1 LRCVADNSIVIESS
15 HRLRGGEEFMSGP
28 NVQDH
33 YSGEDTG
40 GGMAARILAALRS
53 VNRSDA
59 AVTPE
64 ALAPLDHFNA
74 RGVAAT
80 QELVAL
86 LEPQAGETI
95 LDIGSGIGGPARW
108 IVARHGCTVTGVDIT
123 AAFCD
128 AAREL
133 NAACGMTDRVR
144 IFEGS
149 ATALPLPAASFDRA
163 YSHGVVMSIAD
174 KIGFCREAFR
184 VLKPGG
190 RLVLFQHNAGP
201 HGPPEFP
208 LSWAAVPEDSF
219 LATDEETSQDLTAA
233 GFEILSFRDT
243 TQENLTAQSDLRRK
257 IEAEGRPALGMH
269 VLVGDRLRQQ
279 RDNSH
284 RALLDGRTRMVAIV
298 ARKPR

>member
-1 LRCVADNSIVIESS
+1 
-15 HRLRGGEEFMSGP
+15 MSGH

-40 GGMAARILAALRS
+40 KGMAARILAALRS
-53 VNRSDA
+53 ISGSDA
-59 AVTPE
+59 AITPE

-80 QELVAL
+80 QELIAL
-86 LEPQAGETI
+86 LEPRAGEAI

-108 IVARHGCTVTGVDIT
+108 ISAKHGCAVTGVDIT

-128 AAREL
+128 AARAL

-149 ATALPLPAASFDRA
+149 ATALPLPDASFDRA
-163 YSHGVVMSIAD
+163 WSHGVVMSIAD
-174 KIGFCREAFR
+174 KTSFCQEAFR
-184 VLKPGG
+184 VLKAGG

-201 HGPPEFP
+201 NGQPEFP
-208 LSWAAVPEDSF
+208 LPWAALPEDSF
-219 LATDEETSQDLTAA
+219 LATDEETSHDLTAA

-243 TQENLTAQSDLRRK
+243 TRENLVAQTEVRRRM
-257 IEAEGRPALGMH
+257 ETDGPPALGMH

-279 RDNSH
+279 RDNSY
-284 RALLDGRTRMVAIV
+284 RALRDGLARMVAIV
-298 ARKPR
+298 ARKPG

>member
-1 LRCVADNSIVIESS
+1 
-15 HRLRGGEEFMSGP
+15 MSGK

-40 GGMAARILAALRS
+40 GGMAAQILAALRS
-53 VNRSDA
+53 VNGSDA

-80 QELVAL
+80 QELLAL

-95 LDIGSGIGGPARW
+95 LDIGSGIGGSARW

-123 AAFCD
+123 ASFCD

-133 NAACGMTDRVR
+133 NAACGMSDRIR
-144 IFEGS
+144 ILEGS
-149 ATALPLPAASFDRA
+149 ATALPLPAGSFDRA
-163 YSHGVVMSIAD
+163 YSHGVVM
-174 KIGFCREAFR
+174 RAFR

-208 LSWAAVPEDSF
+208 LPWAAVPEDSF

-243 TQENLTAQSDLRRK
+243 TQENLTAQSDLRRN
-257 IEAEGRPALGMH
+257 IEVEGRPALGMH

-284 RALLDGRTRMVAIV
+284 RALLDGRARMVAIV
-298 ARKPR
+298 ARKPG

>member
-1 LRCVADNSIVIESS
+1 LRFE
-15 HRLRGGEEFMSGP
+15 HLP
-28 NVQDH
+28 
-33 YSGEDTG
+33 
-40 GGMAARILAALRS
+40 RILAVLRL
-53 VNRSDA
+53 VNGNDA

-64 ALAPLDHFNA
+64 ALEPLDHFNA

-108 IVARHGCTVTGVDIT
+108 IAARHGCTVTGVDIT

-133 NAACGMTDRVR
+133 NSACGMADRVR

-149 ATALPLPAASFDRA
+149 ATALPLPDESFDRA
-163 YSHGVVMSIAD
+163 DSHGVVMSIPD
-174 KIGFCREAFR
+174 KTSFCQEAFP

-201 HGPPEFP
+201 HGRPEFP
-208 LSWAAVPEDSF
+208 LSWAAVPADSF
-219 LATDEETSQDLTAA
+219 LATDEETSHDLAA
-233 GFEILSFRDT
+233 AASKSCRSAML
-243 TQENLTAQSDLRRK
+243 
-257 IEAEGRPALGMH
+257 
-269 VLVGDRLRQQ
+269 
-279 RDNSH
+279 
-284 RALLDGRTRMVAIV
+284 
-298 ARKPR
+298 

>member
-1 LRCVADNSIVIESS
+1 
-15 HRLRGGEEFMSGP
+15 MSGQ

-33 YSGEDTG
+33 YSGDDTG

-53 VNRSDA
+53 INGSDA

-64 ALAPLDHFNA
+64 ALEPLDHFNA

-80 QELVAL
+80 QELVAQL
-86 LEPQAGETI
+86 APKIGEAI

-108 IVARHGCTVTGVDIT
+108 IAARHGCSVTGVDIT

-133 NAACGMTDRVR
+133 NVACGMTDQVK

-149 ATALPLPAASFDRA
+149 ATALPLPDASFDRA

-174 KIGFCREAFR
+174 KTGFCREAFR
-184 VLKPGG
+184 VLRPGG

-201 HGPPEFP
+201 HGQPEFP
-208 LSWAAVPEDSF
+208 LPWAAVPEDSF
-219 LATDEETSQDLTAA
+219 LATDEETRDDLAAA
-233 GFEILSFRDT
+233 GFEVLSFRDMSAESLFAWT
-243 TQENLTAQSDLRRK
+243 ELRHR
-257 IEAEGRPALGMH
+257 IAAEGLPALGMH

-279 RDNSH
+279 RDNAY
-284 RALLDGRTRMVAIV
+284 RALQEGRVRMVTIE
-298 ARKPR
+298 ARKPG

>member
-1 LRCVADNSIVIESS
+1 
-15 HRLRGGEEFMSGP
+15 
-28 NVQDH
+28 
-33 YSGEDTG
+33 
-40 GGMAARILAALRS
+40 
-53 VNRSDA
+53 
-59 AVTPE
+59 
-64 ALAPLDHFNA
+64 
-74 RGVAAT
+74 VAAT
-80 QELVAL
+80 QELLAL

-95 LDIGSGIGGPARW
+95 LDIGSGVGGPARW
-108 IVARHGCTVTGVDIT
+108 IVAKHGCTVTGVDIT

-133 NAACGMTDRVR
+133 NAACGMSDRIR
-144 IFEGS
+144 ILEGS

-208 LSWAAVPEDSF
+208 LPWAAVPEDSF

-243 TQENLTAQSDLRRK
+243 TQENLTAQADLRRK
-257 IEAEGRPALGMH
+257 IEVEGTPALGMH

-284 RALLDGRTRMVAIV
+284 RALLDGRARMVAIV
-298 ARKPR
+298 ARKPG

>member
-1 LRCVADNSIVIESS
+1 
-15 HRLRGGEEFMSGP
+15 MSGQ

-33 YSGEDTG
+33 YSGADTG

-53 VNRSDA
+53 VNGSDA
-59 AVTPE
+59 VVTPE

-108 IVARHGCTVTGVDIT
+108 IVARHRCTVTGVDIT

-133 NAACGMTDRVR
+133 NAACGMTDRVT

-149 ATALPLPAASFDRA
+149 ATALPLSDASFDRA
-163 YSHGVVMSIAD
+163 YSHGAAPSIAD
-174 KIGFCREAFR
+174 KTGFCREAFR

-201 HGPPEFP
+201 HGPPDFP
-208 LSWAAVPEDSF
+208 LPWAAVPEDSF
-219 LATDEETSQDLTAA
+219 LATDEETRQDLTAA
-233 GFEILSFRDT
+233 GFAILSFRDT

-284 RALLDGRTRMVAIV
+284 RALLDGRARMVAIV
-298 ARKPR
+298 ARKPG

>member
-1 LRCVADNSIVIESS
+1 
-15 HRLRGGEEFMSGP
+15 MSGQ

-53 VNRSDA
+53 VNCSDA

-74 RGVAAT
+74 RGLAAT

-86 LEPQAGETI
+86 LEPEAGETI

-108 IVARHGCTVTGVDIT
+108 IAAKHGCTVTGVDIT

-144 IFEGS
+144 IFKGS
-149 ATALPLPAASFDRA
+149 AIALPLPTASFDRA
-163 YSHGVVMSIAD
+163 YFHGVVMSIAD
-174 KIGFCREAFR
+174 KIRFCREAFR

-208 LSWAAVPEDSF
+208 LPWAAVREDSF
-219 LATDEETSQDLTAA
+219 LATDEETSHDLAAA
-233 GFEILSFRDT
+233 GFEVLSFRDT
-243 TQENLTAQSDLRRK
+243 TQENLAAQTELRRK
-257 IEAEGRPALGMH
+257 IELEGLPALGMH

-279 RDNSH
+279 RDNSYFALKNG
-284 RALLDGRTRMVAIV
+284 RARMVAIT
-298 ARKPR
+298 ARKPS

>member
-1 LRCVADNSIVIESS
+1 
-15 HRLRGGEEFMSGP
+15 MSGQ

-33 YSGEDTG
+33 YSGGDTG
-40 GGMAARILAALRS
+40 SGMATRILAALRS
-53 VNRSDA
+53 VNGSNA
-59 AVTPE
+59 AVTSK

-86 LEPQAGETI
+86 LEPQTGETI

-108 IVARHGCTVTGVDIT
+108 IAARHGCTVTGVDIT

-133 NAACGMTDRVR
+133 NAACGMTNRVR

-174 KIGFCREAFR
+174 KTGFCREAFR
-184 VLKPGG
+184 ILKPGG
-190 RLVLFQHNAGP
+190 RLVLFQHNTGP

-208 LSWAAVPEDSF
+208 LPWAAVPEDSF
-219 LATDEETSQDLTAA
+219 LATDEETSQDLIAV

-243 TQENLTAQSDLRRK
+243 TPENLAAQSHLRSK
-257 IEAEGRPALGMH
+257 IEAEGRPALGIH
-269 VLVGDRLRQQ
+269 VLVGDRLRHQ
-279 RDNSH
+279 RENSH
-284 RALLDGRTRMVAIV
+284 RALLEGRARMVAIV
-298 ARKPR
+298 ARKPD

>member
-1 LRCVADNSIVIESS
+1 
-15 HRLRGGEEFMSGP
+15 MSGQ

-40 GGMAARILAALRS
+40 SGMAARILAALRS
-53 VNRSDA
+53 VNGSDA

-108 IVARHGCTVTGVDIT
+108 IVARHRCTVTGVDIT

-133 NAACGMTDRVR
+133 NAACGMTDRVTDFR
-144 IFEGS
+144 GQRDRV
-149 ATALPLPAASFDRA
+149 AAVGRKLRPGLLPRRA
-163 YSHGVVMSIAD
+163 PSIAD
-174 KIGFCREAFR
+174 KTGFCREAFR

-201 HGPPEFP
+201 HGPPDFP
-208 LSWAAVPEDSF
+208 LPWAAVPEDSF
-219 LATDEETSQDLTAA
+219 LATDEETRQDLTAA

-284 RALLDGRTRMVAIV
+284 RALLDGRARMVAIV
-298 ARKPR
+298 ARKPG

>member
-1 LRCVADNSIVIESS
+1 
-15 HRLRGGEEFMSGP
+15 MSGQ

-33 YSGEDTG
+33 YSGADTG

-53 VNRSDA
+53 VNGSDA
-59 AVTPE
+59 VVTPE

-108 IVARHGCTVTGVDIT
+108 IVARHRCTVTGVDIT

-133 NAACGMTDRVR
+133 NAACGMTDRVT

-149 ATALPLPAASFDRA
+149 ATALPLSDASFDRA
-163 YSHGVVMSIAD
+163 YSHGAAPSIAD
-174 KIGFCREAFR
+174 KTGFCREAFR

-201 HGPPEFP
+201 HGPPDFP
-208 LSWAAVPEDSF
+208 LPWAAVPEDSF
-219 LATDEETSQDLTAA
+219 LATDATGPDRGGLRNSVISRYDA
-233 GFEILSFRDT
+233 GEPHRAI
-243 TQENLTAQSDLRRK
+243 
-257 IEAEGRPALGMH
+257 RPAAQDRSGGQASARHACLGWRSSAATARQLTPRPAGRSSAH
-269 VLVGDRLRQQ
+269 GCDSGEKTWLRGYISQ
-279 RDNSH
+279 R
-284 RALLDGRTRMVAIV
+284 
-298 ARKPR
+298 